1 MSRHRVHWWLDST
14 GQTANKQSA
23 QSVNE
28 FYSMS
33 EGKDAMKSRYK
44 AEVGLEESYSSYQR
58 ISVKSGYI
66 FLQGHRWRQQEIEDS

>member
-1 MSRHRVHWWLDST
+1 M

-44 AEVGLEESYSSYQR
+44 AEVGVAGMPERRFCWQMGW
-58 ISVKSGYI
+58 SGWAS
-66 FLQGHRWRQQEIEDS
+66 LRK